1 MFKQKQQQMKKFQ
14 DVFIQRRFSE
24 TKINFLES
32 VTLYNQIYHLNGP
45 KYCDLHFEKF
55 QDWNAGVKNQKSC
68 YYFV

>member
-55 QDWNAGVKNQKSC
+55 QD
-68 YYFV
+68 